1 MDGSTEQSVGM
12 GKMIIKEH
20 NKIAYERI
28 KEGFKHSN
36 KVATVC
42 ATGTGKSYQALQL
55 IEDNTDKHILY
66 ITSLKSVKEQFV
78 ALCKQELSYRIN
90 AVTYDAIS
98 EAKIATQKW
107 DYVIID
113 EFHRGGAEIWGQKLT
128 QLINSNP
135 NAKFLG
141 LSATPIRYLD
151 DMRNMADELFEGNV
165 VYELTLANAIAEGI
179 LPIPEYISCLYSFD
193 GVNQKIAGYENKLK
207 SEKYIKDR
215 DRIKK
220 LIAKAKK
227 LVAESPDVKTVLKN
241 NIHNKQGHYI
251 VFCSDIMQLENMVGA
266 AEDLFS
272 DVNDVTSYSVYTDK
286 KDNKRTLSRFIDDSS
301 SRIKLLFAVNMI
313 TEGIHADNI
322 SGVIFLR
329 PTASPNVYL
338 QQMGRALS
346 SGKRSRPLIID
357 MVNNTDCLRLSR
369 DLAEEVNSIIQQSY
383 SVNKT
388 SVEFS
393 IMDYVKQIE
402 DVLKE
407 VEASLYWGWNDWYEL
422 AKRYYTQHGNLDMPK
437 RYITEEG
444 YNLGDWVKTQRK
456 EFKAGKASTDHIN
469 LLNELKIRWDPLQDL
484 WDNGYEHARQYYLTF
499 GNLLVSTDYVCED
512 GFNLGIWIIN
522 KRIDYRY
529 QRDVLTKERRSLLE
543 EIGMVWNVPDQQWNE
558 IYELAKEYYEKH
570 GHLKVP
576 RSYVTESGIQ
586 LGMWVSDRRRN
597 YVNNM
602 LTDEQISKLESI
614 GMVWNVNA
622 DAWEKGLKEATT
634 FYERNN
640 DLIVPRDYI
649 TEDGYKLGLWISHL
663 REKFKAGKLG
673 QDQIEQLNQIGMVW
687 DRQLIR
693 TRRKKKEDK
702 IEVDPFDISENS
714 YIEGATKQITVNAYE
729 RDKKARSKCLEHYL
743 KKDGTIRC
751 QLCGFDFGE
760 FYGDEFTNMIEVHHL
775 TPLSSIRKEYRL
787 NPVEDLIPL
796 CPNCHYVVHA
806 KFDGDVESLREVL
819 AKRAKKN

>member
-1 MDGSTEQSVGM
+1 M

-20 NKIAYERI
+20 NKTAYERI

-55 IEDNTDKHILY
+55 IEDNIDKHILY
-66 ITSLKSVKEQFV
+66 ITSLKSVKEQFE
-78 ALCKQELSYRIN
+78 ALCKQELSYKIN
-90 AVTYDAIS
+90 AITYDAIS
-98 EAKIATQKW
+98 EARVSTQKW

-128 QLINSNP
+128 QLIINNP
-135 NAKFLG
+135 DAKFLG

-165 VYELTLANAIAEGI
+165 VYELTLAKAIAEGI

-193 GVNQKIAGYENKLK
+193 GVNQKIAGYENKLE

-215 DRIKK
+215 EKIKK
-220 LIAKAKK
+220 LIDKAKK
-227 LVAESPDVKTVLKN
+227 LVAESPDIKTVLKN
-241 NIHNKQGHYI
+241 NIQDKQGHYI
-251 VFCSDIMQLENMVGA
+251 VFCSDINQLENMVLA

-272 DVNDVTSYSVYTDK
+272 EVNDVTTYSVYSDK
-286 KDNKRTLSRFIDDSS
+286 KDNRRTLNRFINDNS

-322 SGVIFLR
+322 TGVIFLR

-346 SGKRSRPLIID
+346 SGKNGRPLIID
-357 MVNNTDCLRLSR
+357 MVNNTDCLKLSR

-383 SVNKT
+383 LVNK
-388 SVEFS
+388 SFVEFS

-402 DVLKE
+402 EVLKE

-422 AKRYYTQHGNLDMPK
+422 AKKYYTQHGNFDLPK
-437 RYITEEG
+437 RYKTEEG
-444 YNLGDWVKTQRK
+444 YGLGDWVGMQRK
-456 EFKAGKASTDHIN
+456 DYKAGRISADHEN
-469 LLNELKIRWDPLQDL
+469 LLNQLGIRWDPMQDL
-484 WDNGYEHARQYYLTF
+484 WNEGFAHAKEYF
-499 GNLLVSTDYVCED
+499 SSHGDLLVPSDYVCSD
-512 GFNLGIWIIN
+512 GYNLGIWIKN
-522 KRIDYRY
+522 KRINYKFNKE
-529 QRDVLTKERRSLLE
+529 VLTKKQRHQLE

-570 GHLKVP
+570 GNLKIP
-576 RSYVTESGIQ
+576 RQYVTESGVQ

-622 DAWEKGLKEATT
+622 DAWEKGLQEATA
-634 FYERNN
+634 FYKHNN

-649 TEDGYKLGLWISHL
+649 SENGYKLGLWISHL
-663 REKFKAGKLG
+663 REKNKAGKLS
-673 QDQIEQLNQIGMVW
+673 QEQIDQLNQIGMVW
-687 DRQLIR
+687 DRQLVR
-693 TRRKKKEDK
+693 TRRKKKESKVDT
-702 IEVDPFDISENS
+702 DPFDISENH
-714 YIEGATKQITVNAYE
+714 YVEGATKQVTVNAYE

-743 KKDGTIRC
+743 RKDGTIRC
-751 QLCGFDFGE
+751 QLCGFDFGK
-760 FYGDEFTNMIEVHHL
+760 FYGEEFTNMIEVHHIK
-775 TPLSSIRKEYRL
+775 PLSSIRKEYRL

-806 KFDGDVESLREVL
+806 KFDGNIESLRELL
-819 AKRAKKN
+819 AKRTKEEK